1 MPIRPRRVA
10 PHAAAADGDSRE
22 QRREHLAPHN
32 AISGVPSVEEASEL
46 RIDKLLALSGRQVVP
61 QRPDPVSLG
70 LVFRLRPR
78 APQEELIEPL
88 ETSLHALA
96 GPR

>member
-1 MPIRPRRVA
+1 VDI
-10 PHAAAADGDSRE
+10 RE

-46 RIDKLLALSGRQVVP
+46 RIDKLLSLSGLQLVP
-61 QRPDPVSLG
+61 QRLQPVSLG
-70 LVFRLRPR
+70 LVFRLRPM

-88 ETSLHALA
+88 ETSVEGLDGA
-96 GPR
+96 R